1 MPATLDMIDSTIKT
15 RLREESEV
23 RKSRTQTIRLTTPST
38 NKSALNTLSPIKID
52 SFR

>member
-23 RKSRTQTIRLTTPST
+23 KKRRTQTIRLTIPSA
-38 NKSALNTLSPIKID
+38 NKSALKTFSPIKID
-52 SFR
+52 SFP